1 VKATSGKSPIAF
13 DFVLE
18 ELYSVDPKVR
28 AMFGS
33 HAVYVKDKIVLILR
47 NRENHRND
55 NGVWLATSPEHHPS
69 LRKDFPSLRTIGLLG
84 SVETAWQNL
93 PVEDERFE
101 EEVMKACQ
109 LILKGDPRIGTIPRP
124 RKKKNKTVNKGR

>member
-1 VKATSGKSPIAF
+1 MKSISGKSPIAF

-18 ELYSVDPKVR
+18 ELYSVEPKVR

-47 NRENHRND
+47 NRDSHPDD
-55 NGVWLATSPEHHPS
+55 NGVWLATSPEHHQS
-69 LRKDFPSLRTIGLLG
+69 LKKDFPSMRTIALLG

-93 PVEDERFE
+93 PVQDECFE
-101 EEVMKACQ
+101 EAVMKACK
-109 LILKGDPRIGTIPRP
+109 LILRGDPRIGRVPGQRK
-124 RKKKNKTVNKGR
+124 RKKQNR